1 MDSVALRSGLGSGT
15 KLLKK
20 FVRFARGS
28 DTLSVAEKV
37 YSISGLLAIVTIFL
51 LVMSV
56 QTVRLQT
63 TYRHMHATSAEAAIN
78 VGRINALIY
87 AIVMES
93 RGIYMSSDRSAVKPF
108 AEGLVRRNREL
119 ADAVRSMERTVRDDD
134 AALF

>member
-1 MDSVALRSGLGSGT
+1 MAAAALGSRCEAGSQ
-15 KLLKK
+15 LLKK
-20 FVRFARGS
+20 FVRFARGT

-37 YSISGLLAIVTIFL
+37 YSIAGCLAIVTIFL

-93 RGIYMSSDRSAVKPF
+93 SS
-108 AEGLVRRNREL
+108 L
-119 ADAVRSMERTVRDDD
+119 AP
-134 AALF
+134 